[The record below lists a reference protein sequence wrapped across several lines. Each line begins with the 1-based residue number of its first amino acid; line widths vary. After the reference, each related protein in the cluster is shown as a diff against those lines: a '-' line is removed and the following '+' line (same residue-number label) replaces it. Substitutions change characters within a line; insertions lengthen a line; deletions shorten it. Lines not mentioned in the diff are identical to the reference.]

1 MQRHRGF
8 SLIELLFALMILTLV
23 ITTTLAVFVER
34 TRRLRQASE
43 MILAYQVL
51 ANEAELQRRVA
62 FADIMPSSTFT
73 TTTDLLSSLQPYT
86 TRVDVTSET
95 IGMKSVTMSIHW
107 NHGQREAT
115 LAIMRVDTGGGNL
128 W

>member
-1 MQRHRGF
+1 MQRQRGF
-8 SLIELLFALMILTLV
+8 SLVELLFALLILTLV

-51 ANEAELQRRVA
+51 ANEAELQRRVT
-62 FADIMPSSTFT
+62 FDHLVPSSTFST
-73 TTTDLLSSLQPYT
+73 PTDLLTAMQPYT
-86 TRVDVTSET
+86 TRVDVTSDT
-95 IGMKSVTMSIHW
+95 TGMKTVKMSIQW
-107 NHGQREAT
+107 NHGQREAA